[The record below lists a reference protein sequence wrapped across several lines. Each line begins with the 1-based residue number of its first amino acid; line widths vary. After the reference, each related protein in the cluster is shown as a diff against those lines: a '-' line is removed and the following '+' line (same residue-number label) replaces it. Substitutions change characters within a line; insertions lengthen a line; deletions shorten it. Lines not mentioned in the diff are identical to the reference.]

1 MKAFPKDYEALFMFS
16 EHTPFSCEA
25 EVTDFKSECPPDK
38 KVKKEDLFKFKR
50 GRGDLHVSVVTFGL
64 AAFFWRFSGQRRAGT
79 RVNFQMSLGFIWH
92 INLDWSI

>member
-38 KVKKEDLFKFKR
+38 KVKKEDLFKLKR
-50 GRGDLHVSVVTFGL
+50 GRGDLHV
-64 AAFFWRFSGQRRAGT
+64 
-79 RVNFQMSLGFIWH
+79 
-92 INLDWSI
+92 